1 MREYDSF
8 EAFWPYYL
16 GEHSRPATRNWHF
29 VGTVLAPIVLVWAL
43 ATQTWWALLA
53 VPVSGYFF
61 AWVSHAFVERN
72 KPATWTYPVW
82 SLIGDYRM
90 FWCFITGK
98 LNAELEKAGV
108 RTGTGAADAA

>member
-1 MREYDSF
+1 MSIRV
-8 EAFWPYYL
+8 
-16 GEHSRPATRNWHF
+16 SRPS
-29 VGTVLAPIVLVWAL
+29 GPIISASTAAQRRETGILSGPYWRRSCSIWAL

-82 SLIGDYRM
+82 SLMGDYRM

-98 LNAELEKAGV
+98 LDAELERAGV
-108 RTGTGAADAA
+108 TNRSQAADTA